1 MRTSHLGVSGMK
13 KRRGRII
20 REGIEP
26 VQSQKAKP
34 SVQLLCFGP
43 QREKEKVRLFL
54 HLMRSDL
61 IYIPKMARLRQAT
74 TVPSA

>member
-1 MRTSHLGVSGMK
+1 MRTSHLGDSGMK

-43 QREKEKVRLFL
+43 
-54 HLMRSDL
+54 
-61 IYIPKMARLRQAT
+61 LRKKRKFDCFY
-74 TVPSA
+74 V

>member
-1 MRTSHLGVSGMK
+1 MRTSHLGDSGMK

-26 VQSQKAKP
+26 VQSQNTNP

-43 QREKEKVRLFL
+43 LRKRRSTIAFTFDEKLSHF
-54 HLMRSDL
+54 HT
-61 IYIPKMARLRQAT
+61 QNG
-74 TVPSA
+74 